1 VAVFLLPLP
10 ASRKRIATQSQIPVK
25 SAQFGFIAG
34 IVTCL
39 RAPSRV
45 GIDMAFNRMESA
57 TYLASLLARGFSRA
71 LQERGQK
78 LGFAPG
84 QFPVLLELWSE
95 EGLTQRQLL
104 DRLDIEQATMANT
117 LARMERDGL
126 IVRRKHPNDKRSQQI
141 FLTERARKM
150 EAAAKEAAAAAEQ
163 SLLSGFR
170 RFEKE
175 LMLEYMRMAL
185 ANTARHGDAS

>member
-1 VAVFLLPLP
+1 
-10 ASRKRIATQSQIPVK
+10 
-25 SAQFGFIAG
+25 
-34 IVTCL
+34 
-39 RAPSRV
+39 
-45 GIDMAFNRMESA
+45 MAFNRMESA
-57 TYLASLLARGFSRA
+57 TYLASLVARSLARA

-84 QFPVLLELWSE
+84 QFPILLELWSE
-95 EGLTQRQLL
+95 DGLTQKQLL

-126 IVRRKHPNDKRSQQI
+126 ILRRRHPSDRRSQQI
-141 FLTERARKM
+141 FLTERAREM

-163 SLLSGFR
+163 SLFSGFR

-185 ANTARHGDAS
+185 ANTARDGEAS